1 MYSTSDAP
9 APDSVYANFKTIR
22 RNGSVVAFEPGK
34 ISVAMSKAF
43 WPWPATRAPRRRAS
57 ATRWRT

>member
-22 RNGSVVAFEPGK
+22 RNGSVVAFEPAK
-34 ISVAMSKAF
+34 SLS
-43 WPWPATRAPRRRAS
+43 P
-57 ATRWRT
+57 